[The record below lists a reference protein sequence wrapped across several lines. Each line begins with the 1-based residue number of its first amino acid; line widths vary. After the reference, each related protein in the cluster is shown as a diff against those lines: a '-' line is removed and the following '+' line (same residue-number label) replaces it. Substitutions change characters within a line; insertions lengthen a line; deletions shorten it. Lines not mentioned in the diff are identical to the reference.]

1 MYDCKK
7 THDSPYDPKELAI
20 HSILRLEADIISN
33 CGHLYKRTVCFINMV
48 HFTDGE
54 NILTYVNFDFSIT
67 FYPKLLQKSDKP
79 TDTGWKFLNPVKNA
93 NAMQVSINL
102 TVLLTRSILLISF
115 WTRKTCKTWMQL
127 LLTQSD
133 TLMIVTLCPISSLKQ
148 QFDNLE
154 LTYTRYSLYCEQLT
168 VQGMDC
174 TSLLHSF
181 RKVT

>member
-1 MYDCKK
+1 MKFFPIPASDQSSVLNLCRTKKPSTLHEVMYDCKK

-79 TDTGWKFLNPVKNA
+79 TDTGWKFPNPVKNA

-115 WTRKTCKTWMQL
+115 WTRKICKTWIQL

-133 TLMIVTLCPISSLKQ
+133 TLMIVTLFQSVPWNSSS
-148 QFDNLE
+148 
-154 LTYTRYSLYCEQLT
+154 TT
-168 VQGMDC
+168 
-174 TSLLHSF
+174 
-181 RKVT
+181 